1 MIGRQLTY
9 LRSLVRQQP
18 IKVKLQLIILLST
31 IAALVF
37 EGVGF
42 LVYERVRTR
51 DDLTRDLASLARVV
65 ADRSTAALSFDDETV
80 ARETLAALRAKRDVT
95 AAAIYR
101 SDGSIFARYESGAE
115 PGYAFP
121 EAPGFVR
128 RGEVDGGYILLVE
141 PVEFEDGPIGS
152 VFVRASLHELDRLWI
167 NFLIFAGTVALI
179 AIVLAA
185 FIGSRLQRLVSG
197 PLESLTGTARQ
208 ISDSNNFALRAVRES
223 QDEVGALVD
232 AFNGMLDTIEMRSS
246 ELQQANRRL
255 ADSEGQLKTIN
266 EGLEQRVEDRTAEL
280 QALFDSASVGIALF
294 KDGLIQ
300 RANRSLDEIF
310 GCAAGVQIG
319 QALQRWC
326 IDEDSAQLL
335 VATLATESAG
345 QSGSFHELPMQR
357 ANGSLCWVRLA
368 VRAIDPAEPSRGLVA
383 VLQDISAQHNALD
396 EMRYAKTLA
405 EEATQMKSE
414 FLANMSHEIR
424 TPMNAILGMLYL
436 TLQEPMS
443 QHVRNRVAKAHGAAQ
458 LLLGI
463 INDILDFSK
472 IEAGKLEIEQLEFD
486 LDSVLQRLID
496 TISVQAGKKRVE
508 FLISPDLDLPARL
521 IGDPLR
527 LGQILLNLCSN
538 AVKFSDRGEIE
549 VSIRRGAEAGEG
561 VQLHID
567 IRDSGIGMAPDV
579 QARLFQKFTQADQST
594 TRRFGGTGLG
604 LAICKNLVELM
615 GGSIWIAC
623 SELGKGTTIS
633 LTVRLGVV
641 PGSPSYAEALRAQAG
656 GRLDA
661 PIKALLVTDNEYVHA
676 SLSDLLAHFGIE
688 CGYTADLGM
697 AELMLEEAGTSLADV
712 CILDWNL
719 LAGRDSPL
727 LPCSPEGGPH
737 WILLAPGSDLEVA
750 VEAGADGLLVKP
762 VLAPALLDAISF
774 LIGRGRI
781 LQVEPEHRHA
791 ESGAHYAFSG
801 ARLLLVEDNEINR
814 EFAGELLRSFGLQID
829 EAVDGAQAVARAQN
843 IAYDGILMDVQMPVM
858 GGLDATRHIRSL
870 GRQPGKE
877 RLATV
882 PIIAMTALAM
892 VSDIENCRSAGMD
905 DHVSKPIDPAKLVA
919 KLDQWIRPLASGA
932 ASPPMAIVAPPV
944 QPAEIAKPVDA
955 VLDIDGAIRRVGG
968 NRALYV
974 RLLGRFHETYPD
986 AVSELRR
993 IAADQGLGAAEA
1005 YCHGLKG
1012 VCGNIG
1018 ADTLHAALQAIDEE
1032 LKAARWPDEAALSEL
1047 GRLLREVLT
1056 EIEALR
1062 G

>member
-1 MIGRQLTY
+1 MISPLNS

-42 LVYERVRTR
+42 LVYERLRTR
-51 DDLTRDLASLARVV
+51 EDLTRDLVSLARVV

-115 PGYAFP
+115 ANYVFP

-128 RGEVDGGYILLVE
+128 RSEVDGGYILLVE
-141 PVEFEDGPIGS
+141 PVEFEEGPIGS
-152 VFVRASLHELDRLWI
+152 VFVRASLRELDRLWI

-179 AIVLAA
+179 AVALAA

-208 ISDSNNFALRAVRES
+208 ISDSNNFALRATRES
-223 QDEVGALVD
+223 PDEVGALVD

-266 EGLEQRVEDRTAEL
+266 EELEERVEDRTAEL
-280 QALFDSASVGIALF
+280 RALFDSASVGIALL

-310 GCAAGVQIG
+310 GCAAGAQIG
-319 QALQRWC
+319 FGLQRWC
-326 IDEDSAQLL
+326 IDDDSARLL
-335 VATLATESAG
+335 AATLAADPAQQVDSL
-345 QSGSFHELPMQR
+345 HELPMQR

-368 VRAIDPAEPSRGLVA
+368 VRAIDPADPARGLVA
-383 VLQDISAQHNALD
+383 VLQDITAQRNALD

-405 EEATQMKSE
+405 EEATLMKSE

-436 TLQEPMS
+436 TLQETMS
-443 QHVRNRVAKAHGAAQ
+443 EHLRARLGKAHGAAQ

-538 AVKFSDRGEIE
+538 AVKFTDSGEIE
-549 VSIRRGAEAGEG
+549 VSLRRGEEDGDG
-561 VQLHID
+561 VQLLID
-567 IRDSGIGMAPDV
+567 VRDSGIGMAPDV

-615 GGSIWIAC
+615 GGSIWISR

-633 LTVRLGVV
+633 LSVQLGVV
-641 PGSPSYAEALRAQAG
+641 AGSPSYAEALRVQAG

-661 PIKALLVTDNEYVHA
+661 PIKALLVTDNEHVHA
-676 SLSDLLAHFGIE
+676 SLRKVLTHFDIE

-697 AELMLEEAGTSLADV
+697 AELMLEEGGTSFADV
-712 CILDWNL
+712 CIVDWSL
-719 LAGRDSPL
+719 LAGRDSTL

-737 WILLAPGSDLEVA
+737 WILLAPGNELEVA

-774 LIGRGRI
+774 LSGRGRI
-781 LQVEPEHRHA
+781 LLADQSPSPHA
-791 ESGAHYAFSG
+791 AGELHAFSG

-814 EFAGELLRSFGLQID
+814 EFAGELLRSLGLHID

-843 IAYDGILMDVQMPVM
+843 FAYDGILMDVQMPVM
-858 GGLDATRHIRSL
+858 GGLDATRHIRAL
-870 GRQPGKE
+870 GLQAGKE

-892 VSDIENCRSAGMD
+892 ASDIENCRAAGMD
-905 DHVSKPIDPAKLVA
+905 DHVSKPIDPAKLIA
-919 KLDQWIRPLASGA
+919 KLGRWIRPAAPVLAA
-932 ASPPMAIVAPPV
+932 LPMAVA
-944 QPAEIAKPVDA
+944 AEIPA
-955 VLDIDGAIRRVGG
+955 VESVRKSRGALDVEGAVRRVGG
-968 NRALYV
+968 NRTLYL

-993 IAADQGLGAAEA
+993 IAADHGLDAAEA

-1018 ADTLHAALQAIDEE
+1018 ADALHAVLQSVDEE
-1032 LKAARWPDEAALSEL
+1032 LKAARWPEEAALNEL
-1047 GRLLREVLT
+1047 GRLLREVKG

-1062 G
+1062 V